1 MKKVLAFILS
11 FFYLFTTTGATFHLH
26 YCMGKLV
33 NVKLG
38 QKETKKCSKCKSE
51 ETDPCSKNC
60 CKDAFKT
67 VKFEK
72 EYSATDNIFPSFQ
85 LKISAKS
92 VPYAEL
98 PLLSVVSCSPVYS
111 TSNAPPRS
119 NNIPIYLLHNLFL
132 I

>member
-1 MKKVLAFILS
+1 MKRVLAFILS
-11 FFYLFTTTGATFHLH
+11 FFFLATTTGATFHLH

-38 QKETKKCSKCKSE
+38 KKETKKCSKCESE
-51 ETDPCSKNC
+51 ESDPCSKNC
-60 CKDAFKT
+60 CKDAYKT

-85 LKISAKS
+85 LKIWAKS
-92 VPYAEL
+92 VPYVEL
-98 PLLSVVSCSPVYS
+98 PQPSFVSVSPVYS
-111 TSNAPPRS
+111 KSNAPPRS
-119 NNIPIYLLHNLFL
+119 RNIPIYLLHNLLL